1 MTSLIVVYFSLV
13 LARVATFVAVL
24 PLLGGRD
31 MPRTVKAGLAVVL
44 SILWGSA
51 FWDRMA
57 ISEWM
62 LQTGV
67 VPWLGFGIA
76 LGREALLG
84 GLIGYLFGLFLMP
97 ARIAGDF
104 LAQEM
109 GLSFGNMVGITGEI
123 NATALSTIFEML
135 AALTFFSLDGHHV
148 FLGVMH
154 GTFEHY
160 PVGGGLPTLA
170 VPQLVA
176 GATAVE
182 EWGLMLA
189 APVAFCLFLTTIVL
203 TLLARATPQLNLYTV
218 GFPLRLGVG
227 LIALLLLLPGIV
239 ASFVGVFSRCGQ
251 LLAGIL

>member
-1 MTSLIVVYFSLV
+1 
-13 LARVATFVAVL
+13 
-24 PLLGGRD
+24 
-31 MPRTVKAGLAVVL
+31 
-44 SILWGSA
+44 
-51 FWDRMA
+51 
-57 ISEWM
+57 
-62 LQTGV
+62 
-67 VPWLGFGIA
+67 GIA

-84 GLIGYLFGLFLMP
+84 GLVGYLFGLFLMP

-109 GLSFGNMVGITGEI
+109 GLSFGNMVGVTGEV

-160 PVGGGLPTLA
+160 PVGGGLPSLS
-170 VPQLVA
+170 VPQIVA

-182 EWGLMLA
+182 EWGLMLS

-227 LIALLLLLPGIV
+227 LIAL
-239 ASFVGVFSRCGQ
+239 
-251 LLAGIL
+251 